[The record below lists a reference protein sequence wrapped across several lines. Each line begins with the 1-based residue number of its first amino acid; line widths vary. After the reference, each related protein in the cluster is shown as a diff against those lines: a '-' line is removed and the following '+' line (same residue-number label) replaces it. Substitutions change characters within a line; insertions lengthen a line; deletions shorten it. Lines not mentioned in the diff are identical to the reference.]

1 MRDMKI
7 RKLSLIFVTMLLGFL
22 SSAVAGKDIYK
33 FVDKDGNITFT
44 NRPVRNAQRINI
56 ASYSRNTGTVITQ
69 RSSTASASTAS
80 TPSVKNNTQKE
91 RDGTRRQI
99 LEKELHSE
107 NKLLF
112 DTQQSLSQMSKNDEN
127 FQDDKVVQLKNKLYL
142 HQRNISALKKELSK

>member
-44 NRPVRNAQRINI
+44 NRPVRNAQKINI
-56 ASYSRNTGTVITQ
+56 ASYSRNSGTVITQ
-69 RSSTASASTAS
+69 RSSTASA
-80 TPSVKNNTQKE
+80 PSVKNNTQKE

>member
-56 ASYSRNTGTVITQ
+56 ASYSRSAVI
-69 RSSTASASTAS
+69 
-80 TPSVKNNTQKE
+80 SVGHDCHVE
-91 RDGTRRQI
+91 
-99 LEKELHSE
+99 
-107 NKLLF
+107 
-112 DTQQSLSQMSKNDEN
+112 
-127 FQDDKVVQLKNKLYL
+127 
-142 HQRNISALKKELSK
+142 

>member
-44 NRPVRNAQRINI
+44 I

-80 TPSVKNNTQKE
+80 APSVKNNTQKG

-127 FQDDKVVQLKNKLYL
+127 FQDDKVAQLKNKLYL